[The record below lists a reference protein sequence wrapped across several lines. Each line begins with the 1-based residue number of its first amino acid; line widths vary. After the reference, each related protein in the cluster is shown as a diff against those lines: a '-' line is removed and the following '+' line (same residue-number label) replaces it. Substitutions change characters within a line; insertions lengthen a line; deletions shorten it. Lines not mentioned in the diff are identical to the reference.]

1 MKTHPMDALSAGRAM
16 RTSGIAGATFDM
28 IGSIADT
35 TDAATAAVREW
46 WTTRAAAQ
54 RLHAMD
60 DRMLADIGL
69 TRADIDRAVRK
80 GR

>member
-1 MKTHPMDALSAGRAM
+1 MKTHPLDALGARSL

-28 IGSIADT
+28 IGTLAGGA
-35 TDAATAAVREW
+35 DAATAAVREW
-46 WTTRAAAQ
+46 WTSRAAAR

-69 TRADIDRAVRK
+69 SRADIDRAVRK